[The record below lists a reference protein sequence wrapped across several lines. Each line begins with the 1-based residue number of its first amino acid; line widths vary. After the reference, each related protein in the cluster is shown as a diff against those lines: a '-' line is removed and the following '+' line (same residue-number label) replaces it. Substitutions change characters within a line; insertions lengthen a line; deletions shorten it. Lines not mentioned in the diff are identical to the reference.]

1 MTDINDPAISRRS
14 LLRAVAISGLAVPIL
29 SACST
34 STPSTPTSSA
44 TSSAQIKKG
53 GTLRAALTGGS
64 SSDTLDAQAG
74 ITTIDFARIF
84 QLYEP
89 LIGFDKDAKLVPILA
104 ESLTP
109 SADATVWTLKLRQ
122 GVMFHNGKEL
132 TADDVIFSFQR
143 IVDPAAPLPGAAP
156 ISAVDVA
163 GMKKVDN
170 YTVTIPCKT
179 PFAILDQTVAN
190 YYYNIVPVGYDPK
203 NPVGTGP
210 FKYQSFTPG
219 QASTFVKNPNY
230 WVSGQPYVD
239 TVVIT
244 DFADETAQLN
254 ALQGGQADMVNQLSA
269 TGAATLAT
277 TTALT
282 VVSPGG
288 GWVPFT
294 MRTDVKPF
302 NDPKVRQAFR
312 LMVDRQQMM
321 NVVFGGKGTLGN
333 DVFSIY
339 DPSYNSSL
347 PQRTHDP
354 EQAKSLLKSAGVEGL
369 TIDLVTSEIAQGAVP
384 MATVFA
390 QQAKDAGVTVNLKK
404 VTVSDFYGPQYLK
417 WTFAQDFS
425 FFQYYLPSVAQFF
438 VPTGPYNE
446 THYDNPTYTAL
457 FNQALATVDETKRTD
472 IVHQMQQ
479 IDYDDGGY
487 IIPTFPPVIDG
498 VAKNV
503 SGVGPS
509 KTGTPLNNY
518 DWRQIWLG

>member
-1 MTDINDPAISRRS
+1 MTDINHPALSRRGV
-14 LLRAVAISGLAVPIL
+14 LRVATLTGLSVPIL
-29 SACST
+29 SACGS
-34 STPSTPTSSA
+34 SSSSAPTSSGTTA
-44 TSSAQIKKG
+44 AVKKG
-53 GTLRAALTGGS
+53 GTLRAALSGGS
-64 SSDTLDAQAG
+64 SSDTLDAQVG

-89 LIGFDKDAKLVPILA
+89 LIGFDTDAKLVPILA

-109 SADATVWTLKLRQ
+109 SSNAKVWTLKLRQ
-122 GVMFHNGKEL
+122 GVMFHNGKEM

-143 IVDPAAPLPGAAP
+143 IVDPKAPLPGASP
-156 ISAVDVA
+156 ISTVDVA
-163 GMKKVDN
+163 GMKKVDK
-170 YTVTIPCKT
+170 YTVTIPCKA

-230 WVSGQPYVD
+230 WMSGQPYVD
-239 TVVIT
+239 KVIIT
-244 DFADETAQLN
+244 DYADETAQLN

-269 TGAATLAT
+269 TGAASLSQAN
-277 TTALT
+277 ALT
-282 VVSPGG
+282 VVSEGG

-302 NDPKVRQAFR
+302 DDVKVRQAFR

-321 NVVFGGKGTLGN
+321 DVAFGGKGTLGN
-333 DVFSIY
+333 DVLSIY

-347 PQRTHDP
+347 PQREHDP
-354 EQAKSLLKSAGVEGL
+354 EQAMSLLKAAGADGL
-369 TIDLVTSEIAQGAVP
+369 SLELVTSDFAQGVVP

-390 QQAKDAGVTVNLKK
+390 EQAKAAGVTVNLKK

-438 VPTGPYNE
+438 VPSGPYNE
-446 THYDNPTYTAL
+446 THYNNPTYTAL

-479 IDYDDGGY
+479 IDYDQGGY
-487 IIPTFPPVIDG
+487 IIPLFPPVIDG
-498 VAKNV
+498 VAKTV
-503 SGVGPS
+503 HGVGPS

-518 DWRQIWLG
+518 DWRQVWLG